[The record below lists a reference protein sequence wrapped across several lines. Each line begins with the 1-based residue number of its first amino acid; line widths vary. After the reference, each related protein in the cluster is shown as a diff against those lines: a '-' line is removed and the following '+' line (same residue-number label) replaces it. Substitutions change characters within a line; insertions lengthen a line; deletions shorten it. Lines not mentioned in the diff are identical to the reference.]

1 MTQWYAISRHIVS
14 RSSAACWI
22 CWPHDIHLLA
32 WSHLSAEQQ
41 AGLRERYLRGIFPL
55 VTPLALDPA
64 HPFPFVSNLSLN
76 LLVTGHGERGATV
89 LVRVKVPVGDDI
101 PRLLRVGDK
110 PHFVRLEDVMAHT
123 LDVLFPGLE
132 VISCEL
138 FRITRNANTER
149 DEEDADDLL
158 ELIEAEVR
166 DRRFAPIVRLEV
178 QTGMD
183 PGRRAMLTS
192 ELGLNDP
199 DDVFRVSGNACR
211 ARRWIWHPS
220 TIRDCTILR
229 FIHSSQH
236 ASLLRATCFTRFA
249 RWARCWSCTRTS
261 LSPPS

>member
-149 DEEDADDLL
+149 DEGCRRPAG
-158 ELIEAEVR
+158 V
-166 DRRFAPIVRLEV
+166 DR
-178 QTGMD
+178 G
-183 PGRRAMLTS
+183 G
-192 ELGLNDP
+192 
-199 DDVFRVSGNACR
+199 
-211 ARRWIWHPS
+211 S
-220 TIRDCTILR
+220 TRSAICANRPPR
-229 FIHSSQH
+229 GPN
-236 ASLLRATCFTRFA
+236 
-249 RWARCWSCTRTS
+249 WYGPRTS
-261 LSPPS
+261 SHAHQ